1 MSKISQIIDKN
12 RFLLLFLTLFIA
24 IFVAFF
30 IWIKIGIKI
39 ESMDFNRFKIS
50 QLYIKLDNKITLKAK
65 NINIL
70 PDNNEQNSSK
80 STLELIHYMKWIDM
94 LFNKIE
100 LTNISIGDQKSY
112 FIYTDNKFNFDNND
126 IYINANLAR
135 QNRNLNLSINQ
146 INLKDFNTTFSGY
159 LELNFYDEI
168 HKFRGKFNS
177 YELQGDINLNIDN
190 DILSYEVVNVTA
202 PTIKQFIDALA
213 NAINLNSE
221 IKNWIYG
228 YIVATDYRLE
238 IFKGKFNLN
247 SSDLSI
253 SELYGKASA
262 NAPIVKFHPN
272 VAAATASSV
281 TVTFKNSNLIFD
293 IKDATYE
300 NAKANV
306 GLSINN
312 LDSNPNLILDINTTS
327 LYNESINNILKAYDI
342 NIPILQNSGTLNSN
356 ICLNID
362 LSDIKVRADGE
373 FVLNNSTLDIAG
385 ANFHSNH
392 AKIILK
398 DDKITIKDSH
408 IKNDIFD
415 ANFSAFIDTSDQNA
429 KFDSKFNSIIIPDL
443 IDIKNLD
450 DNITLDFKDDAIIKS
465 KILGYDINLSQPI
478 TINIPSI
485 TPLKPYSKLINDLN
499 LTKADIKITTN
510 DFKNITARVNDANF
524 NLPIIS
530 KKDGNYTDDNFTIE
544 ISDIITI
551 KSHSGIINSTIID
564 GQINIFLD
572 SAKINIES
580 NSIKGDFDKNIK
592 FIANNSVLNVV
603 DINRTV
609 KFDHFSGSKN
619 KDELKFDGEFDGG
632 YISIT
637 EGKDILKAKGD
648 GISAITVND
657 ILDLNTFS
665 EGIFGLKIIGKNSKN
680 FKADLEL
687 KDTYLKDYKIYNQ
700 LLAFLD
706 SIPSLLIFKVPDF
719 NNKGFS
725 VQDGIIRLQ
734 RIDDNLTIHA
744 IDIKGA
750 NADIVGSGGIN
761 LSTNDIDIT
770 LELKLLKDASTI
782 IDKIPLVNHILL
794 GKDRSISTVI
804 TISGTIDKPD
814 IKTQVITDVLTTPFS
829 IIKNTLTLPF
839 VIFD

>member
-1 MSKISQIIDKN
+1 
-12 RFLLLFLTLFIA
+12 
-24 IFVAFF
+24 
-30 IWIKIGIKI
+30 
-39 ESMDFNRFKIS
+39 MDFNRFKIS

>member
-1 MSKISQIIDKN
+1 
-12 RFLLLFLTLFIA
+12 
-24 IFVAFF
+24 
-30 IWIKIGIKI
+30 
-39 ESMDFNRFKIS
+39 MDFNRFKIS

-228 YIVATDYRLE
+228 YIVASDYRLE

-262 NAPIVKFHPN
+262 NAPIVKFHPD

-293 IKDATYE
+293 IKDAVYE

-342 NIPILQNSGTLNSN
+342 KIPILQNSGTLNSN

-385 ANFHSNH
+385 ANFYSNH

-398 DDKITIKDSH
+398 DDKITIKDGH

-429 KFDSKFNSIIIPDL
+429 KFDSKFNSIIIPNL

-485 TPLKPYSKLINDLN
+485 APLKPYSKLINDLN

-510 DFKNITARVNDANF
+510 DFKNITARVNDVNF

-637 EGKDILKAKGD
+637 EGKDILKAKGN
-648 GISAITVND
+648 GISATTVND

-665 EGIFGLKIIGKNSKN
+665 EGIFGLKVIGKNSKN
-680 FKADLEL
+680 FKASLEL

-750 NADIVGSGGIN
+750 SADIVGSGGIN

>member
-1 MSKISQIIDKN
+1 
-12 RFLLLFLTLFIA
+12 
-24 IFVAFF
+24 
-30 IWIKIGIKI
+30 
-39 ESMDFNRFKIS
+39 MDFNRFKIS

-70 PDNNEQNSSK
+70 PDNSEQNSSK

-112 FIYTDNKFNFDNND
+112 FIYADNKFNFNNNEV
-126 IYINANLAR
+126 YINANLAR

-177 YELQGDINLNIDN
+177 YELQGDINLNINN
-190 DILSYEVVNVTA
+190 DILSYEVANVTA

-213 NAINLNSE
+213 NAINLNNE

-228 YIVATDYRLE
+228 YIIASDYRLE

-262 NAPIVKFHPN
+262 NAPIVRFHPD

-398 DDKITIKDSH
+398 DDKITIKNSH

-564 GQINIFLD
+564 DEINIFLD

-637 EGKDILKAKGD
+637 EGKDILKAKGN
-648 GISAITVND
+648 GISATTVND

-665 EGIFGLKIIGKNSKN
+665 EGVFGLKVIGKNSKN
-680 FKADLEL
+680 FKADLKL